1 MQAAQGPVLAGA
13 SDRPGRQPIP
23 GWVVGW
29 LLRWALLV
37 GLGLGAINAFAQ
49 DVQAVPALSARVI
62 DTTGTLDDAQKAALD
77 TRLAA
82 LEAQKG
88 AQVVVLVVPSTA
100 PEDIASYANR
110 VANTWKIGRREVGD
124 GVLLIVAK
132 NDRSLRIEVAKT
144 LEGAIPDLAA
154 NRIINEAITPR
165 FRNGDY
171 AGGLRAG
178 VEQLAARIAGETLPA
193 VAGPAHG
200 IGTPDFQWFDL
211 LIFLVFAM
219 PIAAGVARSI
229 LGRKLG
235 ALATGAGIGGI
246 AFFLTASAVLAGL
259 AGLVGLVFALVT
271 GFASPVRSGTWRAG
285 GNRIGH
291 GGGWGGGSGGSWGG
305 GGGGFS
311 SGGGG
316 DFGGGGASGN
326 W

>member
-1 MQAAQGPVLAGA
+1 ML
-13 SDRPGRQPIP
+13 
-23 GWVVGW
+23 
-29 LLRWALLV
+29 

-132 NDRSLRIEVAKT
+132 NDRALRIEVAKT

-154 NRIINEAITPR
+154 NRIIDEAITPR
-165 FRNGDY
+165 FRSGDY
-171 AGGLRAG
+171 AGGLTAG
-178 VEQLAARIAGETLPA
+178 VEQLAARIAGEPLPA

-200 IGTPDFQWFDL
+200 
-211 LIFLVFAM
+211 M
-219 PIAAGVARSI
+219 R
-229 LGRKLG
+229 
-235 ALATGAGIGGI
+235 
-246 AFFLTASAVLAGL
+246 
-259 AGLVGLVFALVT
+259 
-271 GFASPVRSGTWRAG
+271 
-285 GNRIGH
+285 
-291 GGGWGGGSGGSWGG
+291 
-305 GGGGFS
+305 
-311 SGGGG
+311 
-316 DFGGGGASGN
+316 
-326 W
+326 